1 MSFKQQFGIQ
11 RNCYLLNSGFKL
23 FGEGGAKNSKN
34 HAYVVCERSQTL
46 ISEGH
51 SESRGGRFKCQKPK
65 EAFENYNDDDE

>member
-1 MSFKQQFGIQ
+1 MEIADFFSHPKSWYAKQVAILV
-11 RNCYLLNSGFKL
+11 RLPVLHDLVKCKRLNLK
-23 FGEGGAKNSKN
+23 
-34 HAYVVCERSQTL
+34 TL